1 MSLNSKIKKLFR
13 EGKIMR
19 ISISVSFCVVA
30 CSIDDV
36 IVIHISF
43 QKEFNTIEQ
52 LHNQISG
59 TKIVRHNG
67 YT

>member
-1 MSLNSKIKKLFR
+1 
-13 EGKIMR
+13 MR